1 MRKAARTIGCLCL
14 LLPFL
19 PAAQE
24 PQAPKKLQWVQLGQT
39 AQIRDD
45 FFSHVFRFPKKADV
59 FSKLELRIEGVFR
72 LDSIIVEYED
82 NTRWS
87 PTTYPRIPISLSYA
101 IDLPDNGQKIKA
113 VEIRYRDVG
122 GPINTAAVSLYGG
135 RIKKPK
141 S

>member
-1 MRKAARTIGCLCL
+1 MRTHARSVICFCL
-14 LLPFL
+14 LMPFIL
-19 PAAQE
+19 LAQE
-24 PQAPKKLQWVQLGQT
+24 TQRPEKLQWVKLGQT

-59 FSKLELRIEGVFR
+59 FSKLELRIEGVFK
-72 LDSIIVEYED
+72 LDLIIVEYED
-82 NTRWS
+82 GTRWS
-87 PTTYPRIPISLSYA
+87 PTTYPRIPIRGSYA
-101 IDLPDNGQKIKA
+101 IDLPDNGKKIKA

-122 GPINTAAVSLYGG
+122 GPINTAAVDLWGG